1 VATIYSETLFNLLK
15 EKLDVDKGKAEK
27 FERHRKELRKKAFLN
42 ATIIILA
49 ATGLAFYI
57 GGYAAEFLF
66 LLTSSGMAVF
76 FSTVFV
82 GVLIAIW
89 SVPFLHYKETDTFRS
104 GKGREFYLG
113 RDLEDLPL
121 VKILEDRGWEKIK
134 SDGKEITLKTYPTL
148 FHRLIKSYRHL
159 TLEQVEEDE
168 NQEITVM
175 RKDDTEVAR
184 IKTEYEDTEEGLK
197 IKETT
202 VSRSR
207 VSPIYLEVTM
217 FLTPEFEELTEEATE
232 EDIEVIDEE
241 IDFRLKQY
249 EFQ

>member
-1 VATIYSETLFNLLK
+1 
-15 EKLDVDKGKAEK
+15 
-27 FERHRKELRKKAFLN
+27 
-42 ATIIILA
+42 
-49 ATGLAFYI
+49 
-57 GGYAAEFLF
+57 
-66 LLTSSGMAVF
+66 
-76 FSTVFV
+76 
-82 GVLIAIW
+82 
-89 SVPFLHYKETDTFRS
+89 
-104 GKGREFYLG
+104 
-113 RDLEDLPL
+113 
-121 VKILEDRGWEKIK
+121 
-134 SDGKEITLKTYPTL
+134 
-148 FHRLIKSYRHL
+148 LIKSYRHL